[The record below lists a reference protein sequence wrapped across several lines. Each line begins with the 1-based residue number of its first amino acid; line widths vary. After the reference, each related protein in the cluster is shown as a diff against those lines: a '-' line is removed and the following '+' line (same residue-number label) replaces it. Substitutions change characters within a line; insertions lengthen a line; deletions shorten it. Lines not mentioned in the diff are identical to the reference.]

1 MSTYITFASIM
12 KNSNSRILNDFDLL
26 ILALKFLG
34 WNFENFWLNLAWW
47 EIEKSKWRFE
57 VRSWVFHDRIDNNHQ
72 WRDPPRWNPD
82 EMRLKVLSGII
93 SAWYSR
99 WTRLISELEKSQN
112 LNWNIL
118 HLVLTVDLNFE
129 LGQAVLLEVDLG
141 IFRKNLKTVTIWFD
155 REFDFQSGRPW
166 QSGPD
171 LWILRGQLWTAFY
184 VSTWLFTLIRECLG
198 LSEFW
203 PKFSILLRQMTHFEM
218 GNKTKVGQSDRIE
231 LIFECYIL

>member
-47 EIEKSKWRFE
+47 EIENAKWRFE

-118 HLVLTVDLNFE
+118 HLVLTIDLNFE

-171 LWILRGQLWTAFY
+171 LWIFEVSYKPLSTSAHDNLPWSVNVWDRLSSDPNFLFY
-184 VSTWLFTLIRECLG
+184 FAK
-198 LSEFW
+198 W
-203 PKFSILLRQMTHFEM
+203 PILKWVIKQR
-218 GNKTKVGQSDRIE
+218 
-231 LIFECYIL
+231 